1 MEIQKNSDG
10 RLIINVS
17 RNLGPNNP
25 FFKTEAEKKAKVLKT
40 QDASLP
46 ENLGFSNLK
55 EGELLDVDKQMNKF
69 KQDLEKIVNVK
80 PQNENT
86 NLEKIISES
95 SDLKE
100 NSEFEF
106 KSEEKKQ

>member
-1 MEIQKNSDG
+1 
-10 RLIINVS
+10 LI
-17 RNLGPNNP
+17 
-25 FFKTEAEKKAKVLKT
+25 E
-40 QDASLP
+40 
-46 ENLGFSNLK
+46 
-55 EGELLDVDKQMNKF
+55 QMNKF